1 MGGGSLSVSF
11 LLFFTFPLKY
21 DGSFLILDLFH
32 LCASGS
38 QNPNQADVTNLRVNY
53 LPLAILSINKISLMT
68 IMKRCK
74 PGHAVPIITQFLSS
88 TLNLVPQI
96 SPLIDF
102 TIVCIYY

>member
-1 MGGGSLSVSF
+1 MVQ
-11 LLFFTFPLKY
+11 
-21 DGSFLILDLFH
+21 FLILYLFC

-68 IMKRCK
+68 IMKRSK
-74 PGHAVPIITQFLSS
+74 PGHAVPIMSLSS
-88 TLNLVPQI
+88 TFNLVPHI